1 MGVAGLSSSTK
12 SPSAC
17 ERWTMSPGW
26 ARSTS
31 QRDTDWPG
39 RASPCARTV
48 SVMVSPGSEA
58 AEEIVKQRVVR
69 RLPGRSTP
77 TWTYC
82 PAR

>member
-1 MGVAGLSSSTK
+1 VI
-12 SPSAC
+12 
-17 ERWTMSPGW
+17 
-26 ARSTS
+26 
-31 QRDTDWPG
+31 
-39 RASPCARTV
+39 
-48 SVMVSPGSEA
+48 VMVSPGSEA